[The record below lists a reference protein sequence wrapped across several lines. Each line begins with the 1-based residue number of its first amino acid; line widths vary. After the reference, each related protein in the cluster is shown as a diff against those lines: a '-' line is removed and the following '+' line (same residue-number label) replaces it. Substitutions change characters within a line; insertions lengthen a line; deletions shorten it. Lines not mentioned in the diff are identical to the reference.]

1 MTEIELLCGFV
12 FVFCFNP
19 SFPFR
24 VRLEAHVPS
33 QYFLITQVLSEILV
47 ETTSVTYVTWI
58 VNLFVKCH
66 K

>member
-1 MTEIELLCGFV
+1 MTEIELLCVFFV
-12 FVFCFNP
+12 CFIFNL

-33 QYFLITQVLSEILV
+33 QYFLITQVSSEILV